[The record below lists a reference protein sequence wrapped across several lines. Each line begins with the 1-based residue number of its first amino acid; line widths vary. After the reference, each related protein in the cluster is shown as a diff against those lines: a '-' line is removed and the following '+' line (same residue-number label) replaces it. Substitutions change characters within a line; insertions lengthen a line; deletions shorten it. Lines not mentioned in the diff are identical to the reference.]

1 MFKLYYE
8 LDTRIEALWATYQ
21 DPNTTEEQRQALDAS
36 MGKLSEQQE
45 QILTTILEDEA
56 KQSRGEK

>member
-8 LDTRIEALWATYQ
+8 LDTRIEELWATYQ
-21 DPNTTEEQRQALDAS
+21 DPNTTEQQRWSLAMLFEE
-36 MGKLSEQQE
+36 LSEQQE

>member
-8 LDTRIEALWATYQ
+8 LDTRIEELWATYQ

-36 MGKLSEQQE
+36 MGELSEQQE